1 MANELTVFESQ
12 LAPLAPRFE
21 EALAGVMP
29 VERLIRTAIISAEKN
44 PYLLECDR
52 QSFFN
57 TIMSAGV
64 LGLEMDG
71 VTGQAFPV
79 PFKKKVQL
87 IIGYKGYNTLGARA
101 GLTITG
107 EVVREGDEFDYQ
119 FGTGAFV
126 KHKPSLSNNGRI
138 IGAWAQAATKD
149 RPPVIAVLGIDELME
164 IKKKSPGAARADSPW
179 NNPAIGFPAMC
190 SKSVKRRLCRSTPL
204 NVMQLAA
211 RMEEA
216 FEEQGQAS
224 FIAPDRSLV
233 LEGEVIAPRQLNETP
248 SAEELMTPRVEKND
262 GLDALRAEGMVA
274 AKEGTPGLKI
284 WFGDLPTPLQRQ
296 VKDYLD
302 TTLKPIAAAEDE
314 KTERALFPEESAAT

>member
-1 MANELTVFESQ
+1 MASELIVFEKQ

-21 EALAGVMP
+21 EALAGIMP

-79 PFKKKVQL
+79 PFKHRVQL
-87 IIGYKGYNTLGARA
+87 IIGYKGYNTIGARA

-126 KHKPSLSNNGRI
+126 KHKPTLANSGRI
-138 IGAWAQAATKD
+138 IGAWAQAAAND
-149 RPPVIAVLGIDELME
+149 RPPIISVLGIDELMA
-164 IKKKSPGAARADSPW
+164 IKEKSPGAKKGDSPW

-190 SKSVKRRLCRSTPL
+190 SKSAKRRLCRSTPL

-216 FEEQGQAS
+216 FEEQGQGG
-224 FIAPDRSLV
+224 FIAPDRTLII
-233 LEGEVIAPRQLNETP
+233 EGELSPIAETQRNETP
-248 SAEELMTPRVEKND
+248 NMDALTAKPAKDD
-262 GLDALRAEGMVA
+262 GLQAVRDDGLIAANEGM
-274 AKEGTPGLKI
+274 EGLRI
-284 WFGDLPTPLQRQ
+284 WFLDLPAPLKRQ
-296 VKDYLD
+296 LEAYKDE
-302 TTLKPIAAAEDE
+302 TLKPIAAKVDQDA
-314 KTERALFPEESAAT
+314 KAAA